1 MSNRSPS
8 YPSISLVVALQ
19 KAKFFH
25 DSLGQADAGLKESM
39 ECWGYSSRSGTGH
52 RLVAAMTSFGLF
64 EVLGNSADRRL
75 KLSDAALDGLFCTDN
90 IAHRKSNAI
99 LQFVLNPRVYRI
111 LWERWGHD
119 LPDYD
124 ELAQYLVSALGF
136 NRKVVAKFLGD
147 YVASIELAREH
158 GLGDGESF
166 PDEDETEVEFKTIDM
181 PADQQS
187 VQRQDSFD
195 EDDFEFEFDTVD
207 LLLEAKAGHGSD
219 RLDEDDTNLEFNT
232 VDLLLEAK
240 PGHGPDRSDEDDT
253 NLEFEAIDL
262 LLEQGPGN
270 PEIDFGE
277 DDILLDPRGIEE
289 SGKLSLVAVSNNLDY
304 SGKLCKL
311 TEVLGGKEI
320 ARYRLDQNNSI
331 SLIGGG
337 PINRKAI
344 ETLIDR
350 LSESL
355 ESGAFD
361 SPIDDQVKSLNFLKN
376 LKL

>member
-1 MSNRSPS
+1 MSKRSPS
-8 YPSISLVVALQ
+8 YPSISLVEALR
-19 KAKFFH
+19 KVKLFH
-25 DSLGQADAGLKESM
+25 DTLGQADASLEESM

-64 EVLGNSADRRL
+64 DVLGNSADRRL
-75 KLSDAALDGLFCTDN
+75 KLSDAALNGLFFTGN
-90 IAHRKSNAI
+90 IADRKSNAI

-124 ELAQYLVSALGF
+124 ELAQYLVSDLGF
-136 NRKVVAKFLGD
+136 NRKVVAKFLSA
-147 YVASIELAREH
+147 YLASIELAREH
-158 GLGDGESF
+158 GLGNGESF
-166 PDEDETEVEFKTIDM
+166 HDEDETDVEFEAIDV
-181 PADQQS
+181 ATDQGS
-187 VQRQDSFD
+187 VQRADSFG

-207 LLLEAKAGHGSD
+207 LLLEPKSGHGSD
-219 RLDEDDTNLEFNT
+219 RLDEDDTNLEFDT

-240 PGHGPDRSDEDDT
+240 PGHGPGRSDEDDT
-253 NLEFEAIDL
+253 NLEFEAVDL
-262 LLEQGPGN
+262 LLEQGPRN
-270 PEIDFGE
+270 QEIDFGE

-331 SLIGGG
+331 SLIGDG
-337 PINRKAI
+337 PIDRKAI

-361 SPIDDQVKSLNFLKN
+361 STIDDQVKSLNFLKN
-376 LKL
+376 SKL

>member
-19 KAKFFH
+19 KAKLFH

-64 EVLGNSADRRL
+64 DVIGNSADRRL
-75 KLSDAALDGLFCTDN
+75 KLSDAALDGLFRTDN
-90 IAHRKSNAI
+90 IADGKSSAI
-99 LQFVLNPRVYRI
+99 RQFVLNPGVYRT
-111 LWERWGHD
+111 LWELWGHD
-119 LPDYD
+119 MPDYD
-124 ELAQYLVSALGF
+124 QLEQYLVSDLGF

-147 YVASIELAREH
+147 YLASIELACEY
-158 GLGDGESF
+158 GLGNGKSF
-166 PDEDETEVEFKTIDM
+166 HDEDETDVEFETIDM
-181 PADQQS
+181 AADHES
-187 VQRQDSFD
+187 VHREDSFD

-207 LLLEAKAGHGSD
+207 LLLEPEAGHGSD
-219 RLDEDDTNLEFNT
+219 RLDEDDTNLEFDS
-232 VDLLLEAK
+232 VDLLLESKA
-240 PGHGPDRSDEDDT
+240 GHGSDRPDEDDT
-253 NLEFEAIDL
+253 NLEFEAVDL
-262 LLEQGPGN
+262 LLEQGPRN
-270 PEIDFGE
+270 QQIDFGE
-277 DDILLDPRGIEE
+277 DDILLDPGEIEE
-289 SGKLSLVAVSNNLDY
+289 SSKLSLVAVSNNLDY

-331 SLIGGG
+331 SLIGDG
-337 PINRKAI
+337 PINRKVI

-350 LSESL
+350 LTESL

-376 LKL
+376 IKI